1 MIHAPLFKNFSLV
14 PAPYPLFSMDSNE
27 TTIAQVNARKRKA
40 EGDDVQDSSPSD
52 PAQSEDMLVD
62 SASGSFSN
70 APRQHPSTP
79 WLSPTSGLWPSG
91 DSPPI
96 SPLVEMPDHTP
107 RCQKR
112 PRLERDE
119 PTLRPMKRLPKRQRS
134 TGGTPLRSSPPC
146 PPSRF
151 WRRSDIR
158 DMGIVPVQD
167 PVPLADSLY
176 HVRGGPCA
184 SGCPQHLLPSPLPPI
199 NVRHSTSHFF
209 MHILN

>member
-1 MIHAPLFKNFSLV
+1 
-14 PAPYPLFSMDSNE
+14 MDSNE
-27 TTIAQVNARKRKA
+27 TTSIVRINGRKRKA
-40 EGDDVQDSSPSD
+40 EGEDVQDASPAD

-62 SASGSFSN
+62 SGSGPCSN
-70 APRQHPSTP
+70 APRQHPSAP
-79 WLSPTSGLWPSG
+79 WLSPPSGLWPSG
-91 DSPPI
+91 DSPPV
-96 SPLVEMPDHTP
+96 SPLVEMPDQTP

-119 PTLRPMKRLPKRQRS
+119 RALRPMKRIPKRQRS
-134 TGGTPLRSSPPC
+134 PGGSPLLTPPC

-167 PVPLADSLY
+167 PTPMSESIY

-199 NVRHSTSHFF
+199 NVRPFDFSH
-209 MHILN
+209 LYP